1 MSIDRCH
8 VSDFRTQI
16 GLAVQRQRRR
26 RHLTQEQL
34 AEAANLST
42 RHIADIEAG
51 TKNFTMKTLDKIARA
66 LQWDPLAELTK
77 NGGPLSE
84 KAVREAAAH
93 LHDLRPELEATL
105 ARLKTLH
112 DQFIG
117 SERPKKAR

>member
-1 MSIDRCH
+1 MT
-8 VSDFRTQI
+8 DFRTQL
-16 GLAVQRQRRR
+16 GLAIQRQRRR

-51 TKNFTMKTLDKIARA
+51 TKNFTMRTLDRIAGA
-66 LQWDPLAELTK
+66 LEWDPLAELTR

-84 KAVREAAAH
+84 SAVREAAAH
-93 LHDLRPELEATL
+93 LRELRPELEATL

-112 DQFIG
+112 DQFVG
-117 SERPKKAR
+117 EHQFASQKRPAKGR